1 MRKLNWLMAIFIC
14 LALVLNGCTS
24 RPAKCPITTLILD
37 ENLFPKGTY
46 AEPLESPLPEHPQE
60 GAARSFYLAP
70 DSVFQEIINW
80 QSTADA
86 KSEFDL
92 HLKSAF
98 DVDKYMGPWWTPN
111 DLYISSNAQNYHAA
125 CGVDGKIYQC
135 RMVATYGGYSVFFR
149 AEVSEQGITM
159 SNVNELLRAIDQRM
173 TECAD
178 SK

>member
-1 MRKLNWLMAIFIC
+1 MQNPNCFIAC
-14 LALVLNGCTS
+14 VISLALVLSGCAS
-24 RPAKCPITTLILD
+24 KPAKCPITTLILN
-37 ENLFPKGTY
+37 ESLFPKGTH
-46 AEPLESPLPEHPQE
+46 AEQLFSPVPEDPEESAGQ
-60 GAARSFYLAP
+60 SFYYAP
-70 DSVFQEIINW
+70 DSIFQEVINW
-80 QSTADA
+80 H
-86 KSEFDL
+86 SEMGARREFNL
-92 HLKSAF
+92 QQRSAF
-98 DVDKYMGPWWTPN
+98 DVDQYMGPWWTPN
-111 DLYISSNAQNYHAA
+111 DLYISSKAQNYHAA

>member
-1 MRKLNWLMAIFIC
+1 MQKSNWFTVFFIS
-14 LALVLNGCTS
+14 LALALNGCAS
-24 RPAKCPITTLILD
+24 KPAECPIATLILD
-37 ENLFPKGTY
+37 ENLFPPGTH

-70 DSVFQEIINW
+70 DAVFEEVINW
-80 QSTADA
+80 RSTTDA
-86 KSEFDL
+86 KGEFDL

-98 DVDKYMGPWWTPN
+98 DVDQYMGPWWTPN
-111 DLYISSNAQNYHAA
+111 DLYISSKAQNYHAA

-159 SNVNELLRAIDQRM
+159 SNVNDLLRAIDQRM
-173 TECAD
+173 AECT
-178 SK
+178 SSE